1 MNGEVNAVV
10 SALRVFEYP
19 VIRAYPGQIMEIPT
33 QPMAAVS
40 LFKVVP
46 GQVTVQ
52 VTMTA
57 PAALGG
63 AACENATI
71 KAGRILQNLGVHGAF
86 CDIRLPGRM
95 RKALRHVPE
104 GCCLFLFFFC
114 FV

>member
-71 KAGRILQNLGVHGAF
+71 KAGRILQNLGAVSIEGPCKYDDR
-86 CDIRLPGRM
+86 CDLLSM
-95 RKALRHVPE
+95 ELFVTFVYPE
-104 GCCLFLFFFC
+104 E
-114 FV
+114 